1 MSECP
6 GLLKSPLDTPGSVPR
21 DQDMLF
27 QILISGFVFGS
38 CYSIVSV
45 GMTTLYQATT
55 VLNFAHGECV
65 MLGAF
70 LFFTLQILYGVSTPL
85 AIVLTLMATLLIG
98 ALMERSVF
106 RRIMFAPHVN
116 IVLATNGFL
125 YFYRG
130 LARLIWKSEPRF
142 PTSLIDVQPI
152 SLWGAV
158 ITSQDIA
165 ILISVFL
172 LAVFFIWIFL
182 FTETGLKMRAAAQSL
197 RGAAL
202 VGINTNRFFSSIWAT
217 SLGAGA
223 VAGILLGPIY
233 SVHPEMGESIILRA
247 FAAMTLGGFGNIGG
261 AAVGGILMGIVENF
275 VGYYFWSP
283 LKEIVAYIVIVGVL
297 IFKPTGIFGTRK
309 F

>member
-1 MSECP
+1 
-6 GLLKSPLDTPGSVPR
+6 
-21 DQDMLF
+21 
-27 QILISGFVFGS
+27 
-38 CYSIVSV
+38 
-45 GMTTLYQATT
+45 MTTLYQATT
-55 VLNFAHGECV
+55 VLNFSHGECV

-70 LFFTLQILYGVSTPL
+70 IFFTLQILSGVSTPL
-85 AIVLTLMATLLIG
+85 AIFLTLIAALLIG

-142 PTSLIDVQPI
+142 PASLIDVEPI

-165 ILISVFL
+165 ILISVFI

-182 FTETGLKMRAAAQSL
+182 FTEMGLKMRAAAQSL

-202 VGINTNRFFSSIWAT
+202 VGINTKMFFSSIWAT

>member
-1 MSECP
+1 
-6 GLLKSPLDTPGSVPR
+6 
-21 DQDMLF
+21 MLF

-55 VLNFAHGECV
+55 VLNFSHGECV

-70 LFFTLQILYGVSTPL
+70 IFYTLQILYGVSYPL
-85 AIVLTLMATLLIG
+85 AIILTIMAAVLIG
-98 ALMERSVF
+98 TLMERSVF

-125 YFYRG
+125 YFFRG
-130 LARLIWKSEPRF
+130 GSRLIWKSEPKF
-142 PTSLIDVQPI
+142 PAPLIDVQPI

-165 ILISVFL
+165 ILISVL
-172 LAVFFIWIFL
+172 ILAAFFIWIFL

-202 VGINTNRFFSSIWAT
+202 VGINTQKFFSSIWAA
-217 SLGAGA
+217 SVGAGA
-223 VAGILLGPIY
+223 IAGILLGPIY
-233 SVHPEMGESIILRA
+233 SVHPEMGESVLLRA

-261 AAVGGILMGIVENF
+261 AAIGGILMGIVENF
-275 VGYYFWSP
+275 VGYYLWSP

-297 IFKPTGIFGTRK
+297 IFKPTGILGVRK